1 MNKQKIYNDY
11 IDSEKE
17 RLDKYISTS
26 EKDLQDLTNFFSEFY
41 TSGVSFYKSINKK
54 LSTIFDITKV
64 SEVTTKIDQNI
75 KFFYQTSQLFI
86 NSIQVFLDKLSL
98 NLITPLKEFKL
109 NYEKENA
116 SIKNNLD
123 KISNYFKTIK
133 QKVIFSQK
141 NFYAQEQNFLKIKQ
155 ENNLKKNLNNFK
167 DRDQDALFSA
177 KSKAM
182 NEKEIY
188 KYQINSAN
196 IFYQNLDL
204 MYQKNYKNFEISEE
218 NKFVFLNDLFGM
230 YCNNFKD
237 LSLYINDYIEQINS
251 KLAGWK
257 LDDDKKIIKD
267 EFNCMGRYI
276 TNQDKNKDKEK
287 EKNNDDNN
295 DIQNNQRFN
304 KESFKLYHNIN
315 IKYVND
321 FFEILENKK
330 KGFFSIS
337 KNKIYSY
344 IKESK
349 ETDTE
354 ITNYKIYDI
363 SSAEYQKIITK
374 LFIDSIKGKN
384 EISSEIISAIE
395 ELIINVKSF
404 PNYFFKEFYSVHNN
418 INYIRLLNEKNLEH
432 LGNIFMTIILF
443 KELEKNDYLNI
454 IVNIIY
460 YGERIYF
467 SIPNAENKK
476 LFLCSYMNKF
486 PIFKCIYF
494 WEIIIRFKLISRLE
508 KLAFEIDENFEK
520 FYKVNKKGNSHIQN
534 ISSNNNYNSDNN
546 YFDNDINIYEDLN
559 TTDDSIDSM
568 KNFKRNNIHLKNKFN
583 PNKHNDINGLI
594 SIINYESTFEEL
606 TKDLKNEYLKKAN
619 QIFHSIIIEYIS
631 AFVNYN
637 FGQNNSLELIVKIC
651 NDFSMSNDLINYY
664 AVYLN
669 NCAYSVKQYSKNSFY
684 DLKNKIEDIRV
695 ELKFNSIRKQ
705 NKSSYQIEPEKRV
718 LNDTEKMII
727 IKKVSRF
734 LPDKDKINI
743 LKLNKKFSSKLNK
756 KIYKEILNRKDVE
769 KGIIENKQ
777 MHINVWKI
785 LLKYNLI
792 KKTYPYYP
800 NLEKALKIKYDMNG
814 KNDFCIID
822 LDSQRTLFDKNCN
835 IEEKRKS
842 LNNILKTCIMLNEEG
857 SYCQGM
863 NFVGGFILKIS
874 ENEEE
879 SFYLLMGLFKYTDY
893 RSIFKKDLS
902 KLRLFFSIFENIL
915 KLYIPTLDSYFIENK
930 VTANY
935 YLSAW
940 FIAIFTSL
948 VKEGNKLDA
957 FLKIFDLFIID
968 GWKAIFNISMDILR
982 KNEEILLTYKNEVL
996 LHYLT
1001 NSLGYDF
1008 VFKKENYEYL
1018 LDNNINKRLVLRIS
1032 GKLIHNVENE
1042 VNQTE
1047 KLKEILK

>member
-1 MNKQKIYNDY
+1 MNKQKSYNDY
-11 IDSEKE
+11 IDTEKE

-26 EKDLQDLTNFFSEFY
+26 EKDLQDLTNFLSEFY
-41 TSGVSFYKSINKK
+41 ISGVSFYKSLNKK
-54 LSTIFDITKV
+54 LSTFFDITKV

-98 NLITPLKEFKL
+98 ILITPLKEFKL
-109 NYEKENA
+109 NYEKENNQ
-116 SIKNNLD
+116 IKNNFD
-123 KISNYFKTIK
+123 KISNYFKTVK
-133 QKVIFSQK
+133 QKVIFSQHK
-141 NFYAQEQNFLKIKQ
+141 FYALEQNFLKIKSD
-155 ENNLKKNLNNFK
+155 NNIKKNKNNFT
-167 DRDQDALFSA
+167 DRDQDALYTA

-182 NEKEIY
+182 NAKEIY
-188 KYQINSAN
+188 KYQLLSAN
-196 IFYQNLDL
+196 IFYNNLDK

-218 NKFVFLNDLFGM
+218 NKFVFLNNLLGM
-230 YCNNFKD
+230 YCNNMKD
-237 LSLYINDYIEQINS
+237 LSIYINDYCEQINS
-251 KLAGWK
+251 KISGWK

-267 EFNCMGRYI
+267 EFNCLGRYI
-276 TNQDKNKDKEK
+276 IDQDKDKEK
-287 EKNNDDNN
+287 NINTINNE
-295 DIQNNQRFN
+295 RFN
-304 KESFKLYHNIN
+304 KESYKIYNNIN

-321 FFEILENKK
+321 FFEMIDSKR
-330 KGFFSIS
+330 KGFFSIIN
-337 KNKIYSY
+337 NKIQGY
-344 IKESK
+344 IKEPQ
-349 ETDTE
+349 EENTE
-354 ITNYKIYDI
+354 LIIYKTYNI
-363 SSAEYQKIITK
+363 SSAEYQKKIIK
-374 LFIDSIKGKN
+374 LFIDSIESQN
-384 EISSEIISAIE
+384 ELSLDTISAIE

-404 PNYFFKEFYSVHNN
+404 PNYFFKEFYNLHNN
-418 INYIRLLNEKNLEH
+418 SSYIQLLNEKNLEH
-432 LGNIFMTIILF
+432 FGNILMTIILL
-443 KELEKNDYLNI
+443 KDLEKNDLLNI

-460 YGERIYF
+460 YGEKIYY
-467 SIPNAENKK
+467 SIPNAKNKK
-476 LFLCSYMNKF
+476 LFLCSYLNKF

-494 WEIIIRFKLISRLE
+494 WEIIIRYKLISRLE
-508 KLAFEIDENFEK
+508 KLTLEIEENFEK
-520 FYKVNKKGNSHIQN
+520 INRTNKKPGFL
-534 ISSNNNYNSDNN
+534 NNFLDNN
-546 YFDNDINIYEDLN
+546 ININDELN
-559 TTDDSIDSM
+559 TTDDSADSSKGFK
-568 KNFKRNNIHLKNKFN
+568 KNTMNLKNIFN
-583 PNKHNDINGLI
+583 NNKHNEVNGLI
-594 SIINYESTFEEL
+594 SIINYEANFEEL
-606 TKDLKNEYLKKAN
+606 TPELKNEYIKKAN
-619 QIFHSIIIEYIS
+619 QIFHSIVIEYIS

-651 NDFSMSNDLINYY
+651 NDFSMSNNLINYY

-669 NCAYSVKQYSKNSFY
+669 NCSYSVKQYSKNSFY

-695 ELKFNSIRKQ
+695 ELKYNSMKKP
-705 NKSSYQIEPEKRV
+705 NKLSSINYTKIEPEKKI
-718 LNDTEKMII
+718 LNDTEKMLI

-734 LPDKDKINI
+734 LPDSDKINI
-743 LKLNKKFSSKLNK
+743 LTLNKKFSSKLNK
-756 KIYKEILNRKDVE
+756 KIYKEILNRKDLE

-777 MHINVWKI
+777 MHINIWKI

-792 KKTYPYYP
+792 KKEYPYHP
-800 NLEKALKIKYDMNG
+800 NLEKALQIKYSMNG

-822 LDSQRTLFDKNCN
+822 LDSQRTLFDKNTN
-835 IEEKRKS
+835 VEEKRKS

-893 RSIFKKDLS
+893 RSIFKKDLT
-902 KLRLFFSIFENIL
+902 KLRLFFSIFEKIL
-915 KLYIPTLDSYFIENK
+915 KLYIPTLESYFTENK

-940 FIAIFTSL
+940 FIALFTSL
-948 VKEGNKLDA
+948 VKQGQKLDA

-982 KNEEILLTYKNEVL
+982 KNEETLLTYKNEVL

-1001 NSLGYDF
+1001 NTLGYDY
-1008 VFKKENYEYL
+1008 VLNRQNYEYL

-1032 GKLIHNVENE
+1032 GKLMHNIENE

>member
-1 MNKQKIYNDY
+1 MNKQKLYNDY
-11 IDSEKE
+11 IDAEKE

-26 EKDLQDLTNFFSEFY
+26 EKDLQDLTNFLSEFY
-41 TSGVSFYKSINKK
+41 ISGVSFYKSLNKK
-54 LSTIFDITKV
+54 LSTFFDITKV

-98 NLITPLKEFKL
+98 ILITPLKEFKL
-109 NYEKENA
+109 NYEKENNQ
-116 SIKNNLD
+116 IKNNFN
-123 KISNYFKTIK
+123 KISNYSKTIK
-133 QKVIFSQK
+133 QKVIFSQHK
-141 NFYAQEQNFLKIKQ
+141 FYALEQNFLKIKSD
-155 ENNLKKNLNNFK
+155 NNIKKNKNNFT
-167 DRDQDALFSA
+167 DRDQDALYTA

-182 NEKEIY
+182 NAKEIY
-188 KYQINSAN
+188 KYQLMSAN
-196 IFYQNLDL
+196 IFYNNLDK

-218 NKFVFLNDLFGM
+218 NKFVFLNNLLGM
-230 YCNNFKD
+230 YCNNMKD
-237 LSLYINDYIEQINS
+237 LSIYINDYCEQINS
-251 KLAGWK
+251 KISGWK

-267 EFNCMGRYI
+267 EFNCLGRYI
-276 TNQDKNKDKEK
+276 IDQDKDKEK
-287 EKNNDDNN
+287 NINTINNE
-295 DIQNNQRFN
+295 RFN
-304 KESFKLYHNIN
+304 KESYKIYNNIN

-321 FFEILENKK
+321 FFEMIDSRR
-330 KGFFSIS
+330 KGFFSIIN
-337 KNKIYSY
+337 NKIQGY
-344 IKESK
+344 IKEPQ
-349 ETDTE
+349 EENTE
-354 ITNYKIYDI
+354 LIIYKTYNI
-363 SSAEYQKIITK
+363 SSAEYQKKIIK
-374 LFIDSIKGKN
+374 LFIDSIESQN
-384 EISSEIISAIE
+384 ELSLDTISAIE

-404 PNYFFKEFYSVHNN
+404 PNYFFKEFYNLHNN
-418 INYIRLLNEKNLEH
+418 SSYIQLLNEKNLEH
-432 LGNIFMTIILF
+432 FGNILMTIILL
-443 KELEKNDYLNI
+443 KDLEKNDLLNI

-460 YGERIYF
+460 YGEKIYY
-467 SIPNAENKK
+467 SIPNAKNKK
-476 LFLCSYMNKF
+476 LFLCSYLNKF

-494 WEIIIRFKLISRLE
+494 WEIIIRYKLISRLE
-508 KLAFEIDENFEK
+508 KLTLEIEENFEK
-520 FYKVNKKGNSHIQN
+520 INRTNKKPGFL
-534 ISSNNNYNSDNN
+534 NNFLDNN
-546 YFDNDINIYEDLN
+546 ININDELN
-559 TTDDSIDSM
+559 TTDDSVDSSKGFK
-568 KNFKRNNIHLKNKFN
+568 KNTMNLKNIFN
-583 PNKHNDINGLI
+583 NNKHNEVNGLI
-594 SIINYESTFEEL
+594 SIINYEANFEEL
-606 TKDLKNEYLKKAN
+606 TPELKNEYIKKAN
-619 QIFHSIIIEYIS
+619 QIFHSIVIEYIS

-651 NDFSMSNDLINYY
+651 NDFSMSNNLINYY

-669 NCAYSVKQYSKNSFY
+669 NCSYSVKQYSKNSFY

-695 ELKFNSIRKQ
+695 ELKYNSMKKP
-705 NKSSYQIEPEKRV
+705 NKLSSINYTKIEPEKKI
-718 LNDTEKMII
+718 LNDTEKMLI

-734 LPDKDKINI
+734 LPDSDKINI
-743 LKLNKKFSSKLNK
+743 LTLNKKFSSKLNK
-756 KIYKEILNRKDVE
+756 KIYKEILNRKDLE

-777 MHINVWKI
+777 MHINIWKI

-792 KKTYPYYP
+792 KKEYPYHP
-800 NLEKALKIKYDMNG
+800 NLEKALQIKYSMNG

-822 LDSQRTLFDKNCN
+822 LDSQRTLFDKNTN
-835 IEEKRKS
+835 VEEKRKS

-893 RSIFKKDLS
+893 RSIFKKDLT
-902 KLRLFFSIFENIL
+902 KLRLFFSIFEKIL
-915 KLYIPTLDSYFIENK
+915 KLYIPTLESYFTENK

-940 FIAIFTSL
+940 FITLFTSL
-948 VKEGNKLDA
+948 VKQGQKLDA

-982 KNEEILLTYKNEVL
+982 KNEETLLTYKNEVL

-1001 NSLGYDF
+1001 NTLGYDY
-1008 VFKKENYEYL
+1008 VLNRQNYEYL

-1032 GKLIHNVENE
+1032 GKLMHNIENE

>member
-1 MNKQKIYNDY
+1 MNKQKLYNDY
-11 IDSEKE
+11 IDAEKE

-26 EKDLQDLTNFFSEFY
+26 EKDLQDLTNFLSEFY
-41 TSGVSFYKSINKK
+41 ISGVSFYKSLNKK
-54 LSTIFDITKV
+54 LSTFFDITKV

-98 NLITPLKEFKL
+98 ILITPLKEFKL
-109 NYEKENA
+109 NYEKENNQ
-116 SIKNNLD
+116 IKNNVN
-123 KISNYFKTIK
+123 KISNYFKTVK
-133 QKVIFSQK
+133 QKVIFSQHK
-141 NFYAQEQNFLKIKQ
+141 FYALEQNFLKIKSD
-155 ENNLKKNLNNFK
+155 NNIKKNKNNFT
-167 DRDQDALFSA
+167 DRDQDALYTA

-182 NEKEIY
+182 NAKEIY
-188 KYQINSAN
+188 KYQLLSAN
-196 IFYQNLDL
+196 IFYNNLDK

-218 NKFVFLNDLFGM
+218 NKFVFLNNLLGM
-230 YCNNFKD
+230 YCNNMKD
-237 LSLYINDYIEQINS
+237 LSVYINDYCEQINS
-251 KLAGWK
+251 KLSGWK

-267 EFNCMGRYI
+267 EFNCLGRYI
-276 TNQDKNKDKEK
+276 IDQDKDKEK
-287 EKNNDDNN
+287 NINTINNE
-295 DIQNNQRFN
+295 RFN
-304 KESFKLYHNIN
+304 KESYKIYNNIN

-321 FFEILENKK
+321 FFEMIDSKR
-330 KGFFSIS
+330 KGFFSIIN
-337 KNKIYSY
+337 NKIQGY
-344 IKESK
+344 IKEPQ
-349 ETDTE
+349 EENTE
-354 ITNYKIYDI
+354 LIIYKTYNI
-363 SSAEYQKIITK
+363 SSAEYQKKIIK
-374 LFIDSIKGKN
+374 LFIDSIESQN
-384 EISSEIISAIE
+384 ELSLDTISAIE

-404 PNYFFKEFYSVHNN
+404 PNYFFKEFYNLHNN
-418 INYIRLLNEKNLEH
+418 SSYIQLLNEKNLEH
-432 LGNIFMTIILF
+432 FGNILMTIILL
-443 KELEKNDYLNI
+443 KDLEKNDLLNI

-460 YGERIYF
+460 YGEKIYY
-467 SIPNAENKK
+467 SIPNAKNKK
-476 LFLCSYMNKF
+476 LFLCSYLNKF

-494 WEIIIRFKLISRLE
+494 WEIIIRYKLISRLE
-508 KLAFEIDENFEK
+508 KLTLEIEENFEK
-520 FYKVNKKGNSHIQN
+520 INRTNKKPGFL
-534 ISSNNNYNSDNN
+534 NNFLDNN
-546 YFDNDINIYEDLN
+546 ININDELN
-559 TTDDSIDSM
+559 TTDDSVDSSKGFK
-568 KNFKRNNIHLKNKFN
+568 KNTMNLKNIFN
-583 PNKHNDINGLI
+583 NNKHNEVNGLI
-594 SIINYESTFEEL
+594 SIINYEANFEEL
-606 TKDLKNEYLKKAN
+606 TPELKNEYIKKAN
-619 QIFHSIIIEYIS
+619 QIFHSIVIEYIS

-651 NDFSMSNDLINYY
+651 NDFSMSNNLINYY

-669 NCAYSVKQYSKNSFY
+669 NCSYSVKQYSKNSFY

-695 ELKFNSIRKQ
+695 ELKYNSMKKP
-705 NKSSYQIEPEKRV
+705 NKLSSINYTKIEPEKKI
-718 LNDTEKMII
+718 LNDTEKMLI

-734 LPDKDKINI
+734 LPDSAKINI
-743 LKLNKKFSSKLNK
+743 LTLNKKFSSKLNK
-756 KIYKEILNRKDVE
+756 KIYKEILNRKDLE

-777 MHINVWKI
+777 MHINIWKI

-792 KKTYPYYP
+792 KKEYPYHP
-800 NLEKALKIKYDMNG
+800 NLEKALQIKYSMNG

-822 LDSQRTLFDKNCN
+822 LDSQRTLFDKNTN
-835 IEEKRKS
+835 VEEKRKS

-893 RSIFKKDLS
+893 RSIFKKDLT
-902 KLRLFFSIFENIL
+902 KLRLFFSIFEKIL
-915 KLYIPTLDSYFIENK
+915 KLYIPTLESYFTENK

-940 FIAIFTSL
+940 FITLFTSL
-948 VKEGNKLDA
+948 VKQGQKLDA

-982 KNEEILLTYKNEVL
+982 KNEETLLTYKNEVL

-1001 NSLGYDF
+1001 NTLGYDY
-1008 VFKKENYEYL
+1008 VLNRQNYEYL

-1032 GKLIHNVENE
+1032 GKLMHNIENE

>member
-1 MNKQKIYNDY
+1 MNKQKLYNDY
-11 IDSEKE
+11 IDAEKE

-26 EKDLQDLTNFFSEFY
+26 EKDLQDLTNFLSEFY
-41 TSGVSFYKSINKK
+41 ISGVSFYKSLNKK
-54 LSTIFDITKV
+54 LSTFFDITKV

-98 NLITPLKEFKL
+98 ILITPLKEFKL
-109 NYEKENA
+109 NYEKENNQ
-116 SIKNNLD
+116 IKNNFN

-133 QKVIFSQK
+133 QKVIFSQHK
-141 NFYAQEQNFLKIKQ
+141 FYALEQNFLKIKSD
-155 ENNLKKNLNNFK
+155 NNIKKNKNNFT
-167 DRDQDALFSA
+167 DRDQDALYTA

-182 NEKEIY
+182 NAKEIY
-188 KYQINSAN
+188 KYQLLSAN
-196 IFYQNLDL
+196 IFYNNLDK

-218 NKFVFLNDLFGM
+218 NKFVFLNNLLGM
-230 YCNNFKD
+230 YCNNMKD
-237 LSLYINDYIEQINS
+237 LSIYINDYCEQINS
-251 KLAGWK
+251 KLSGWK

-267 EFNCMGRYI
+267 EFNCLGRYI
-276 TNQDKNKDKEK
+276 IDQDKDKEK
-287 EKNNDDNN
+287 NINTINNE
-295 DIQNNQRFN
+295 RFN
-304 KESFKLYHNIN
+304 KESYKIYNNIN

-321 FFEILENKK
+321 FFEMIDSKR
-330 KGFFSIS
+330 KGFFSIIN
-337 KNKIYSY
+337 NKIQGY
-344 IKESK
+344 IKEPQ
-349 ETDTE
+349 EVDTE
-354 ITNYKIYDI
+354 LIIYKTYNI
-363 SSAEYQKIITK
+363 SSAEYQKKLIK
-374 LFIDSIKGKN
+374 LFIDSIESQN
-384 EISSEIISAIE
+384 ELSLDTISAIE
-395 ELIINVKSF
+395 ELIINIKSF
-404 PNYFFKEFYSVHNN
+404 PNYFFKEFYNLHNN
-418 INYIRLLNEKNLEH
+418 SSYIQLLNEKNLEH
-432 LGNIFMTIILF
+432 FGNILMTIILL
-443 KELEKNDYLNI
+443 KDLEKNDLLNI

-460 YGERIYF
+460 YGEKIYY
-467 SIPNAENKK
+467 SIPNAKNKK
-476 LFLCSYMNKF
+476 LFLCSYLNKF

-494 WEIIIRFKLISRLE
+494 WEIIIRYKLISRLE
-508 KLAFEIDENFEK
+508 KLTLEIEENFEK
-520 FYKVNKKGNSHIQN
+520 INRTNKKPGFL
-534 ISSNNNYNSDNN
+534 NNFLDNN
-546 YFDNDINIYEDLN
+546 ININDELN
-559 TTDDSIDSM
+559 TTDDSADSSKGFK
-568 KNFKRNNIHLKNKFN
+568 KNTMNLKNIFN
-583 PNKHNDINGLI
+583 NNKHNEVNGLI
-594 SIINYESTFEEL
+594 SIINYEENFEEL
-606 TKDLKNEYLKKAN
+606 TPELKNEYIKKAN
-619 QIFHSIIIEYIS
+619 QIFHSIVIEYIS

-651 NDFSMSNDLINYY
+651 NDFSMSNNLINYY

-669 NCAYSVKQYSKNSFY
+669 NCSYSVKQYSKNSFY

-695 ELKFNSIRKQ
+695 ELKYNSMKKP
-705 NKSSYQIEPEKRV
+705 NKLSSINYTKIEPEKKI
-718 LNDTEKMII
+718 LNDTEKMLI

-734 LPDKDKINI
+734 LPDSAKINI
-743 LKLNKKFSSKLNK
+743 LTLNKKFSSKLNK
-756 KIYKEILNRKDVE
+756 KIYKEILNRKDLE

-777 MHINVWKI
+777 MHINIWKI

-792 KKTYPYYP
+792 KKEYPYHP
-800 NLEKALKIKYDMNG
+800 NLEKALQIKYSMNG

-822 LDSQRTLFDKNCN
+822 LDSQRTLFDKNTN
-835 IEEKRKS
+835 VEEKRKS

-893 RSIFKKDLS
+893 RSIFKKDLT
-902 KLRLFFSIFENIL
+902 KLRLFFSIFEKIL
-915 KLYIPTLDSYFIENK
+915 KLYIPTLESYFTENK

-940 FIAIFTSL
+940 FIALFTSL
-948 VKEGNKLDA
+948 VKQGQKLDA

-982 KNEEILLTYKNEVL
+982 KNEETLLTYKNEVL

-1001 NSLGYDF
+1001 NTLGYDY
-1008 VFKKENYEYL
+1008 VLNRQNYEYL

-1032 GKLIHNVENE
+1032 GKLMHNIENE

>member
-1 MNKQKIYNDY
+1 MNKQKLYNDY
-11 IDSEKE
+11 IDAEKE

-26 EKDLQDLTNFFSEFY
+26 EKDLQDLTNFLSEFY
-41 TSGVSFYKSINKK
+41 ISGVSFYKSLNKK
-54 LSTIFDITKV
+54 LSTFFDITKV

-98 NLITPLKEFKL
+98 ILITPLKEFKL
-109 NYEKENA
+109 NYEKENNQ
-116 SIKNNLD
+116 IKNNFN
-123 KISNYFKTIK
+123 KISNYFKTVK
-133 QKVIFSQK
+133 QKVIFSQHK
-141 NFYAQEQNFLKIKQ
+141 FYALEQNFLKIKSD
-155 ENNLKKNLNNFK
+155 NNIKKNKNNFT
-167 DRDQDALFSA
+167 DRDQDALYTA

-182 NEKEIY
+182 NAKEIY
-188 KYQINSAN
+188 KYQLMSAN
-196 IFYQNLDL
+196 IFYNNLDK

-218 NKFVFLNDLFGM
+218 NKFVFLNNLLGM
-230 YCNNFKD
+230 YCNNMKD
-237 LSLYINDYIEQINS
+237 LSIYINDYCEQINS
-251 KLAGWK
+251 KISGWK

-267 EFNCMGRYI
+267 EFNCLGRYI
-276 TNQDKNKDKEK
+276 IDQDKDKEK
-287 EKNNDDNN
+287 NINTINNE
-295 DIQNNQRFN
+295 RFN
-304 KESFKLYHNIN
+304 KESYKIYNNIN

-321 FFEILENKK
+321 FFEMIDSKR
-330 KGFFSIS
+330 KGFFSIIN
-337 KNKIYSY
+337 NKIQGY
-344 IKESK
+344 IKEPQ
-349 ETDTE
+349 EENTE
-354 ITNYKIYDI
+354 LIIYKTYNI
-363 SSAEYQKIITK
+363 SSAEYQKKIIK
-374 LFIDSIKGKN
+374 LFIDSIESQN
-384 EISSEIISAIE
+384 ELSLDTISAIE

-404 PNYFFKEFYSVHNN
+404 PNYFFKEFYNLHNN
-418 INYIRLLNEKNLEH
+418 SSYIQLLNEKNLEH
-432 LGNIFMTIILF
+432 FGNILMTIILL
-443 KELEKNDYLNI
+443 KDLEKNDLLNI

-460 YGERIYF
+460 YGEKIYY
-467 SIPNAENKK
+467 SIPNAKNKK
-476 LFLCSYMNKF
+476 LFLCSYLNKF

-494 WEIIIRFKLISRLE
+494 WEIIIRYKLISRLE
-508 KLAFEIDENFEK
+508 KLTLEIEENFEK
-520 FYKVNKKGNSHIQN
+520 INRTNKKPGFL
-534 ISSNNNYNSDNN
+534 NNFLDNN
-546 YFDNDINIYEDLN
+546 ININDELN
-559 TTDDSIDSM
+559 TTDDSVDSSKGFK
-568 KNFKRNNIHLKNKFN
+568 KNTMNLKNIFN
-583 PNKHNDINGLI
+583 NNKHNEVNGLI
-594 SIINYESTFEEL
+594 SIINYEANFEEL
-606 TKDLKNEYLKKAN
+606 TPELKNEYIKKAN
-619 QIFHSIIIEYIS
+619 QIFHSIVIEYIS

-651 NDFSMSNDLINYY
+651 NDFSMSNNLINYY

-669 NCAYSVKQYSKNSFY
+669 NCSYSVKQYSKNSFY

-695 ELKFNSIRKQ
+695 ELKYNSMKKP
-705 NKSSYQIEPEKRV
+705 NKLSSINYTKIEPEKKI
-718 LNDTEKMII
+718 LNDTEKMLI

-734 LPDKDKINI
+734 LPDSAKINI
-743 LKLNKKFSSKLNK
+743 LTLNKKFSSKLNK
-756 KIYKEILNRKDVE
+756 KIYKEILNRKDLE

-777 MHINVWKI
+777 MHINIWKI

-792 KKTYPYYP
+792 KKEYPYHP
-800 NLEKALKIKYDMNG
+800 NLEKALQIKYSMNG

-822 LDSQRTLFDKNCN
+822 LDSQRTLFDKNTN
-835 IEEKRKS
+835 VEEKRKS

-893 RSIFKKDLS
+893 RSIFKKDLT
-902 KLRLFFSIFENIL
+902 KLRLFFSIFEKIL
-915 KLYIPTLDSYFIENK
+915 KLYIPTLESYFTENK

-940 FIAIFTSL
+940 FITLFTSL
-948 VKEGNKLDA
+948 VKQGQKLDA

-982 KNEEILLTYKNEVL
+982 KNEETLLTYKNEVL

-1001 NSLGYDF
+1001 NTLGYDY
-1008 VFKKENYEYL
+1008 VLNRQNYEYL

-1032 GKLIHNVENE
+1032 GKLMHNIENE

>member
-1 MNKQKIYNDY
+1 MNKQKLYNDY
-11 IDSEKE
+11 IDAEKE

-26 EKDLQDLTNFFSEFY
+26 EKDLQDLTNFLSEFY
-41 TSGVSFYKSINKK
+41 ISGVSFYKSLNKK
-54 LSTIFDITKV
+54 LSTFFDITKV

-98 NLITPLKEFKL
+98 ILITPLKEFKL
-109 NYEKENA
+109 NYEKENNQ
-116 SIKNNLD
+116 IKNNFN

-133 QKVIFSQK
+133 QKVIFSQHK
-141 NFYAQEQNFLKIKQ
+141 FYALEQNFLKIKSD
-155 ENNLKKNLNNFK
+155 NNIKKNKNNFT
-167 DRDQDALFSA
+167 DRDQDALYTA

-182 NEKEIY
+182 NAKEIY
-188 KYQINSAN
+188 KYQLLSAN
-196 IFYQNLDL
+196 IFYNNLDK

-218 NKFVFLNDLFGM
+218 NKFVFLNNLLGM
-230 YCNNFKD
+230 YCNNMKD
-237 LSLYINDYIEQINS
+237 LSIYINDYCEQINS
-251 KLAGWK
+251 KISGWK

-267 EFNCMGRYI
+267 EFNCLGRYI
-276 TNQDKNKDKEK
+276 IDQDKDKEK
-287 EKNNDDNN
+287 NINTINNE
-295 DIQNNQRFN
+295 RFN
-304 KESFKLYHNIN
+304 KESYKIYNNIN

-321 FFEILENKK
+321 FFEMIDSRR
-330 KGFFSIS
+330 KGFFSIIN
-337 KNKIYSY
+337 NKIQGY
-344 IKESK
+344 IKEPQ
-349 ETDTE
+349 EENTE
-354 ITNYKIYDI
+354 LIIYKTYNI
-363 SSAEYQKIITK
+363 SSAEYQKKIIK
-374 LFIDSIKGKN
+374 LFIGSIESQN
-384 EISSEIISAIE
+384 ELSLDTISAIE
-395 ELIINVKSF
+395 ELIINIKSF
-404 PNYFFKEFYSVHNN
+404 PNYFFKEFYNLHNN
-418 INYIRLLNEKNLEH
+418 SSYIQLLNEKNLEH
-432 LGNIFMTIILF
+432 FGNILMTIILL
-443 KELEKNDYLNI
+443 KDLEKNDLLNI

-460 YGERIYF
+460 YGEKIYY
-467 SIPNAENKK
+467 SIPNAKNKK
-476 LFLCSYMNKF
+476 LFLCSYLNKF

-494 WEIIIRFKLISRLE
+494 WEIIIRYKLISRLE
-508 KLAFEIDENFEK
+508 KLTLEIEENFEK
-520 FYKVNKKGNSHIQN
+520 INRTNKKPGFL
-534 ISSNNNYNSDNN
+534 NNFLDNN
-546 YFDNDINIYEDLN
+546 ININDELN
-559 TTDDSIDSM
+559 TTDDSVDSSKGFK
-568 KNFKRNNIHLKNKFN
+568 KNTMNLKNIFN
-583 PNKHNDINGLI
+583 NNKHNEVNGLI
-594 SIINYESTFEEL
+594 SIINYEANFEEL
-606 TKDLKNEYLKKAN
+606 TPELKNEYIKKAN
-619 QIFHSIIIEYIS
+619 QIFHSIVIEYIS

-651 NDFSMSNDLINYY
+651 NDFSMSNNLINYY

-669 NCAYSVKQYSKNSFY
+669 NCSYSVKQYSKNSFY

-695 ELKFNSIRKQ
+695 ELKYNSMKKP
-705 NKSSYQIEPEKRV
+705 NKLSSINYTKIEPEKKI
-718 LNDTEKMII
+718 LNDTEKMLI

-734 LPDKDKINI
+734 LPDSAKINI
-743 LKLNKKFSSKLNK
+743 LTLNKKFSSKLNK
-756 KIYKEILNRKDVE
+756 KIYKEILNRKDLE

-777 MHINVWKI
+777 MHINIWKI

-792 KKTYPYYP
+792 KKEYPYHP
-800 NLEKALKIKYDMNG
+800 NLEKALQIKYSMNG

-822 LDSQRTLFDKNCN
+822 LDSQRTLFDKNTN
-835 IEEKRKS
+835 VEEKRKS

-893 RSIFKKDLS
+893 RSIFKKDLT
-902 KLRLFFSIFENIL
+902 KLRLFFSIFEKIL
-915 KLYIPTLDSYFIENK
+915 KLYIPTLESYFTENK

-940 FIAIFTSL
+940 FIALFTSL
-948 VKEGNKLDA
+948 VKQGQKLDA

-982 KNEEILLTYKNEVL
+982 KNEETLLTYKNEVL

-1001 NSLGYDF
+1001 NTLGYDY
-1008 VFKKENYEYL
+1008 VLNRQNYEYL

-1032 GKLIHNVENE
+1032 GKLMHNIENE

>member
-1 MNKQKIYNDY
+1 MNKQKSYNDY
-11 IDSEKE
+11 IDAEKE

-26 EKDLQDLTNFFSEFY
+26 EKDLQDLTNFLSEFY
-41 TSGVSFYKSINKK
+41 ISGVSFYKSLNKK
-54 LSTIFDITKV
+54 LSTFFDITKV

-98 NLITPLKEFKL
+98 ILITPLKEFKL
-109 NYEKENA
+109 NYEKENNQ
-116 SIKNNLD
+116 IKNNFN
-123 KISNYFKTIK
+123 KISNYFKTVK
-133 QKVIFSQK
+133 QKVIFSQHK
-141 NFYAQEQNFLKIKQ
+141 FYALEQNFLKIKSD
-155 ENNLKKNLNNFK
+155 NNIKKNKNNFT
-167 DRDQDALFSA
+167 DRDQDALYTA

-182 NEKEIY
+182 NAKEIY
-188 KYQINSAN
+188 KYQLLSAN
-196 IFYQNLDL
+196 NFYNNLDK

-218 NKFVFLNDLFGM
+218 NKFVFLNNLLGM
-230 YCNNFKD
+230 YCNNMKD
-237 LSLYINDYIEQINS
+237 LSIYINDYCEQINS
-251 KLAGWK
+251 KISGWK

-267 EFNCMGRYI
+267 EFNCLGRYI
-276 TNQDKNKDKEK
+276 IDQDKDKEK
-287 EKNNDDNN
+287 NINTINNE
-295 DIQNNQRFN
+295 RFN
-304 KESFKLYHNIN
+304 KESYKIYNNIN

-321 FFEILENKK
+321 FFEMIDSRR
-330 KGFFSIS
+330 KGFFSIIN
-337 KNKIYSY
+337 NKIQGY
-344 IKESK
+344 IKEPQ
-349 ETDTE
+349 EENTE
-354 ITNYKIYDI
+354 LIIYKTYNI
-363 SSAEYQKIITK
+363 SSAEYQKKIIK
-374 LFIDSIKGKN
+374 LFIDSIESQN
-384 EISSEIISAIE
+384 ELSLDTISAIE

-404 PNYFFKEFYSVHNN
+404 PNYFFKEFYNLHNN
-418 INYIRLLNEKNLEH
+418 SSYIQLLNEKNLEH
-432 LGNIFMTIILF
+432 FGNILMTIILL
-443 KELEKNDYLNI
+443 KDLEKNDLLNI

-460 YGERIYF
+460 YGEKIYY
-467 SIPNAENKK
+467 SIPNAKNKK
-476 LFLCSYMNKF
+476 LFLCSYLNKF

-494 WEIIIRFKLISRLE
+494 WEIIIRYKLISRLE
-508 KLAFEIDENFEK
+508 KLTLEIEENFEK
-520 FYKVNKKGNSHIQN
+520 INRTNKKPGFL
-534 ISSNNNYNSDNN
+534 NNFLDNN
-546 YFDNDINIYEDLN
+546 ININDELN
-559 TTDDSIDSM
+559 TTDDSADSSKGFK
-568 KNFKRNNIHLKNKFN
+568 KNTMNLKNIFN
-583 PNKHNDINGLI
+583 NNKHNEVNGLI
-594 SIINYESTFEEL
+594 SIINYEANFEEL
-606 TKDLKNEYLKKAN
+606 TPELKNEYIKKAN
-619 QIFHSIIIEYIS
+619 QIFHSIVIEYIS

-651 NDFSMSNDLINYY
+651 NDFSMSNNLINYY

-669 NCAYSVKQYSKNSFY
+669 NCSYSVKQYSKNSFY

-695 ELKFNSIRKQ
+695 ELKYNSMKKP
-705 NKSSYQIEPEKRV
+705 NKLSSINYTKIEPEKKI
-718 LNDTEKMII
+718 LNDTEKMLI

-734 LPDKDKINI
+734 LPDSDKINI
-743 LKLNKKFSSKLNK
+743 LTLNKKFSSKLNK
-756 KIYKEILNRKDVE
+756 KIYKEILNRKDLE

-777 MHINVWKI
+777 MHINIWKI

-792 KKTYPYYP
+792 KKEYPYHP
-800 NLEKALKIKYDMNG
+800 NLEKALQIKYSMNG

-822 LDSQRTLFDKNCN
+822 LDSQRTLFDKNTN
-835 IEEKRKS
+835 VEEKRKS

-893 RSIFKKDLS
+893 RSIFKKDLT
-902 KLRLFFSIFENIL
+902 KLRLFFSIFEKIL
-915 KLYIPTLDSYFIENK
+915 KLYIPTLESYFTENK

-940 FIAIFTSL
+940 FITLFTSL
-948 VKEGNKLDA
+948 VKQGQKLDA

-982 KNEEILLTYKNEVL
+982 KNEETLLTYKNEVL

-1001 NSLGYDF
+1001 NTLGYDY
-1008 VFKKENYEYL
+1008 VLNRQNYEYL

-1032 GKLIHNVENE
+1032 GKLMHNIENE

>member
-1 MNKQKIYNDY
+1 MNKQKLYNDY
-11 IDSEKE
+11 IDAEKE

-26 EKDLQDLTNFFSEFY
+26 EKDLQDLTNFLSEFY
-41 TSGVSFYKSINKK
+41 ISGVSFYKSLNKK
-54 LSTIFDITKV
+54 LSTFFDITKV

-98 NLITPLKEFKL
+98 ILITPLKEFKL
-109 NYEKENA
+109 NYEKENNQ
-116 SIKNNLD
+116 IKNNFN
-123 KISNYFKTIK
+123 KISNYFKTVK
-133 QKVIFSQK
+133 QKVIFSQHK
-141 NFYAQEQNFLKIKQ
+141 FYALEQNFLKIKSD
-155 ENNLKKNLNNFK
+155 NNIKKNKNNFT
-167 DRDQDALFSA
+167 DRDQDALYTA

-182 NEKEIY
+182 NAKEIY
-188 KYQINSAN
+188 KYQLLSAN
-196 IFYQNLDL
+196 IFYNNLDK

-218 NKFVFLNDLFGM
+218 NKFVFLNNLLGM
-230 YCNNFKD
+230 YCNNMKD
-237 LSLYINDYIEQINS
+237 LSIYINDYCEQINS
-251 KLAGWK
+251 KLSGWK

-267 EFNCMGRYI
+267 EFNCLGRYI
-276 TNQDKNKDKEK
+276 IDQDKDKEK
-287 EKNNDDNN
+287 NINTINNE
-295 DIQNNQRFN
+295 RFN
-304 KESFKLYHNIN
+304 KESYKIYNNIN

-321 FFEILENKK
+321 FFEMIDSRR
-330 KGFFSIS
+330 KGFFSIIN
-337 KNKIYSY
+337 NKIQGY
-344 IKESK
+344 IKEPQ
-349 ETDTE
+349 EENTE
-354 ITNYKIYDI
+354 LIIYKTYNI
-363 SSAEYQKIITK
+363 SSAEYQKKIIK
-374 LFIDSIKGKN
+374 LFIDSIESQN
-384 EISSEIISAIE
+384 ELSLDTISAIE

-404 PNYFFKEFYSVHNN
+404 PNYFFKEFYNLHNN
-418 INYIRLLNEKNLEH
+418 SSYIQLLNEKNLEH
-432 LGNIFMTIILF
+432 FGNILMTIILL
-443 KELEKNDYLNI
+443 KDLEKNDLLNI

-460 YGERIYF
+460 YGEKIYY
-467 SIPNAENKK
+467 SIPNAKNKK
-476 LFLCSYMNKF
+476 LFLCSYLNKF

-494 WEIIIRFKLISRLE
+494 WEIIIRYKLISRLE
-508 KLAFEIDENFEK
+508 KLTLEIEENFEK
-520 FYKVNKKGNSHIQN
+520 INRTNKKPGFL
-534 ISSNNNYNSDNN
+534 NNFLDNN
-546 YFDNDINIYEDLN
+546 ININDELN
-559 TTDDSIDSM
+559 TTDDSADSTKGFK
-568 KNFKRNNIHLKNKFN
+568 KNTMNLKNIFN
-583 PNKHNDINGLI
+583 NNKHNEVNGLI
-594 SIINYESTFEEL
+594 SIINYEANFEEL
-606 TKDLKNEYLKKAN
+606 TPELKNEYIKKAN
-619 QIFHSIIIEYIS
+619 QIFHSIVIEYIS

-651 NDFSMSNDLINYY
+651 NDFSMSNNLINYY

-669 NCAYSVKQYSKNSFY
+669 NCSYSVKQYSKNSFY

-695 ELKFNSIRKQ
+695 ELKYNSMKKP
-705 NKSSYQIEPEKRV
+705 NKLSSINYTKIEPEKKI
-718 LNDTEKMII
+718 LNDTEKMLI

-734 LPDKDKINI
+734 LPDSDKINI
-743 LKLNKKFSSKLNK
+743 LTLNKKFSSKLNK
-756 KIYKEILNRKDVE
+756 KIYKEILNRKDLE

-777 MHINVWKI
+777 MHINIWKI

-792 KKTYPYYP
+792 KKEYPYHP
-800 NLEKALKIKYDMNG
+800 NLEKALQIKYSMNG

-822 LDSQRTLFDKNCN
+822 LDSQRTLFDKNTN
-835 IEEKRKS
+835 VEEKRKS

-893 RSIFKKDLS
+893 RSIFKKDLT
-902 KLRLFFSIFENIL
+902 KLRLFFSIFEKIL
-915 KLYIPTLDSYFIENK
+915 KLYIPTLESYFTENK

-940 FIAIFTSL
+940 FIALFTSL
-948 VKEGNKLDA
+948 VKQGQKLDA

-982 KNEEILLTYKNEVL
+982 KNEETLLTYKNEVL

-1001 NSLGYDF
+1001 NTLGYDY
-1008 VFKKENYEYL
+1008 VLNRQNYEYL

-1032 GKLIHNVENE
+1032 GKLMHNIENE

>member
-1 MNKQKIYNDY
+1 MNKQKLYNDY
-11 IDSEKE
+11 IDAEKE

-26 EKDLQDLTNFFSEFY
+26 EKDLQDLTNFLSEFY
-41 TSGVSFYKSINKK
+41 ISGVSFYKSLNKK
-54 LSTIFDITKV
+54 LSTFFDITKV

-98 NLITPLKEFKL
+98 ILITPLKEFKL
-109 NYEKENA
+109 NYEKENNQ
-116 SIKNNLD
+116 IKNNFD
-123 KISNYFKTIK
+123 KISNYFKTVK
-133 QKVIFSQK
+133 QKVIFSQHK
-141 NFYAQEQNFLKIKQ
+141 FYALEQNFLKIKSD
-155 ENNLKKNLNNFK
+155 NNIKKNKNNFT
-167 DRDQDALFSA
+167 DRDQDALYTA

-182 NEKEIY
+182 NAKEIY
-188 KYQINSAN
+188 KYQLLSAN
-196 IFYQNLDL
+196 IFYNNLDK

-218 NKFVFLNDLFGM
+218 NKFVFLNNLLGM
-230 YCNNFKD
+230 YCNNMKD
-237 LSLYINDYIEQINS
+237 LSIYINDYCEQINS
-251 KLAGWK
+251 KISGWK

-267 EFNCMGRYI
+267 EFNCLGRYI
-276 TNQDKNKDKEK
+276 IDQDKDKEK
-287 EKNNDDNN
+287 NINTINNE
-295 DIQNNQRFN
+295 RFN
-304 KESFKLYHNIN
+304 KESYKIYNNIN

-321 FFEILENKK
+321 FFEMIDSKR
-330 KGFFSIS
+330 KGFFSIIN
-337 KNKIYSY
+337 NKIQGY
-344 IKESK
+344 IKEPQ
-349 ETDTE
+349 EEDTE
-354 ITNYKIYDI
+354 LIIYKTYNI
-363 SSAEYQKIITK
+363 SSAEYQKKIIK
-374 LFIDSIKGKN
+374 LFIGSIESQN
-384 EISSEIISAIE
+384 ELSLDTISAIE

-404 PNYFFKEFYSVHNN
+404 PNYFFKEFYNLHNN
-418 INYIRLLNEKNLEH
+418 SSYIQLLNEKNLEH
-432 LGNIFMTIILF
+432 FGNILMTIILL
-443 KELEKNDYLNI
+443 KDLEKNDLLNI

-460 YGERIYF
+460 YGEKIYY
-467 SIPNAENKK
+467 SIPNAKNKK
-476 LFLCSYMNKF
+476 LFLCSYLNKF

-494 WEIIIRFKLISRLE
+494 WEIIIRYKLISRLE
-508 KLAFEIDENFEK
+508 KLTLEIEENFEK
-520 FYKVNKKGNSHIQN
+520 INRTNKKPGFL
-534 ISSNNNYNSDNN
+534 NNFLDNN
-546 YFDNDINIYEDLN
+546 ININDELN
-559 TTDDSIDSM
+559 TTDDSADSSKGFK
-568 KNFKRNNIHLKNKFN
+568 KNTMNLKNIFN
-583 PNKHNDINGLI
+583 NNKHNEVNGLI
-594 SIINYESTFEEL
+594 SIINYEANFEEL
-606 TKDLKNEYLKKAN
+606 TPELKNEYIKKAN
-619 QIFHSIIIEYIS
+619 QIFHSIVIEYIS

-651 NDFSMSNDLINYY
+651 NDFSMSNNLINYY

-669 NCAYSVKQYSKNSFY
+669 NCSYSVKQYSKNSFY

-695 ELKFNSIRKQ
+695 ELKYNSMKKP
-705 NKSSYQIEPEKRV
+705 NKLSSINYTKIEPEKKI
-718 LNDTEKMII
+718 LNDTEKMLI

-734 LPDKDKINI
+734 LPDSAKINI
-743 LKLNKKFSSKLNK
+743 LTLNKKFSSKLNK
-756 KIYKEILNRKDVE
+756 KIYKEILNRKDLE

-777 MHINVWKI
+777 MHINIWKI

-792 KKTYPYYP
+792 KKEYPYHP
-800 NLEKALKIKYDMNG
+800 NLEKALQIKYSMNG

-822 LDSQRTLFDKNCN
+822 LDSQRTLFDKNTN
-835 IEEKRKS
+835 VEEKRKS

-893 RSIFKKDLS
+893 RSIFKKDLT
-902 KLRLFFSIFENIL
+902 KLRLFFSIFEKIL
-915 KLYIPTLDSYFIENK
+915 KLYIPTLESYFTENK

-940 FIAIFTSL
+940 FIALFTSL
-948 VKEGNKLDA
+948 VKQGQKLDA

-982 KNEEILLTYKNEVL
+982 KNEETLLTYKNEVL

-1001 NSLGYDF
+1001 NTLGYDY
-1008 VFKKENYEYL
+1008 VLNRQNYEYL

-1032 GKLIHNVENE
+1032 GKLMHNIENE

>member
-1 MNKQKIYNDY
+1 MNKQKLYNDY
-11 IDSEKE
+11 IDAEKE

-26 EKDLQDLTNFFSEFY
+26 EKDLQDLTNFLSEFY
-41 TSGVSFYKSINKK
+41 ISGVSFYKSLNKK
-54 LSTIFDITKV
+54 LSTFFDITKV

-98 NLITPLKEFKL
+98 ILITPLKEFKL
-109 NYEKENA
+109 NYEKENNQ
-116 SIKNNLD
+116 IKNNFN

-133 QKVIFSQK
+133 QKVIFSQHK
-141 NFYAQEQNFLKIKQ
+141 FYALEQNFLKIKSD
-155 ENNLKKNLNNFK
+155 NNIKKNKNNFT
-167 DRDQDALFSA
+167 DRDQDALYTA

-182 NEKEIY
+182 NAKEIY
-188 KYQINSAN
+188 KYQLLSAN
-196 IFYQNLDL
+196 NFYNNLDK

-218 NKFVFLNDLFGM
+218 NKFVFLNNLLGM
-230 YCNNFKD
+230 YCNNMKD
-237 LSLYINDYIEQINS
+237 LSIYINDYCEQINS
-251 KLAGWK
+251 KLSGWK

-267 EFNCMGRYI
+267 EFNCLGRYI
-276 TNQDKNKDKEK
+276 IDQDKDKEK
-287 EKNNDDNN
+287 NINTINNE
-295 DIQNNQRFN
+295 RFN
-304 KESFKLYHNIN
+304 KESYKIYNNIN
-315 IKYVND
+315 IKYVNE
-321 FFEILENKK
+321 FFEMIDSRR
-330 KGFFSIS
+330 KGFFSIIN
-337 KNKIYSY
+337 NKIQGY
-344 IKESK
+344 IKEPQ
-349 ETDTE
+349 EEDTE
-354 ITNYKIYDI
+354 LIIYKTYNI
-363 SSAEYQKIITK
+363 SSAEYQKKIIK
-374 LFIDSIKGKN
+374 LFIGSIESQN
-384 EISSEIISAIE
+384 ELSLDTISAIE

-404 PNYFFKEFYSVHNN
+404 PNYFFKEFYNLHNN
-418 INYIRLLNEKNLEH
+418 SSYIQLLNEKNLEH
-432 LGNIFMTIILF
+432 FGNILMTIILL
-443 KELEKNDYLNI
+443 KDLEKNDLLNI

-460 YGERIYF
+460 YGEKIYY
-467 SIPNAENKK
+467 SIPNAKNKK
-476 LFLCSYMNKF
+476 LFLCSYLNKF

-494 WEIIIRFKLISRLE
+494 WEIIIRYKLISRLE
-508 KLAFEIDENFEK
+508 KLTLEIEENFEK
-520 FYKVNKKGNSHIQN
+520 INRTNKKPGFL
-534 ISSNNNYNSDNN
+534 NNFLDNN
-546 YFDNDINIYEDLN
+546 ININDELN
-559 TTDDSIDSM
+559 TTDDSADSSKGFK
-568 KNFKRNNIHLKNKFN
+568 KNTINLKNIFN
-583 PNKHNDINGLI
+583 NNKHNEVNGLI
-594 SIINYESTFEEL
+594 SIINYEANFEEL
-606 TKDLKNEYLKKAN
+606 TPELKNEYIKKAN
-619 QIFHSIIIEYIS
+619 QIFHSIVIEYIS

-651 NDFSMSNDLINYY
+651 NDFSMSNNLINYY

-669 NCAYSVKQYSKNSFY
+669 NCSYSVKQYSKNSFY

-695 ELKFNSIRKQ
+695 ELKYNSMKKP
-705 NKSSYQIEPEKRV
+705 NKLSSINYTKIEPEKKI
-718 LNDTEKMII
+718 LNDTEKMLI

-734 LPDKDKINI
+734 LPDSAKINI
-743 LKLNKKFSSKLNK
+743 LTLNKKFSSKLNK
-756 KIYKEILNRKDVE
+756 KIYKEILNRKDLE

-777 MHINVWKI
+777 MHINIWKI

-792 KKTYPYYP
+792 KKEYPYHP
-800 NLEKALKIKYDMNG
+800 NLEKALQIKYSMNG

-822 LDSQRTLFDKNCN
+822 LDSQRTLFDKNTN
-835 IEEKRKS
+835 VEEKRKS

-893 RSIFKKDLS
+893 RSIFKKDLT
-902 KLRLFFSIFENIL
+902 KLRLFFSIFEKIL
-915 KLYIPTLDSYFIENK
+915 KLYIPTLESYFTENK

-940 FIAIFTSL
+940 FITLFTSL
-948 VKEGNKLDA
+948 VKQGQKLDA

-982 KNEEILLTYKNEVL
+982 KNEETLLTYKNEVL

-1001 NSLGYDF
+1001 NTLGYDY
-1008 VFKKENYEYL
+1008 VLNRQNYEYL

-1032 GKLIHNVENE
+1032 GKLMHNIENE

>member
-1 MNKQKIYNDY
+1 MNKQKLYNDY
-11 IDSEKE
+11 IDAEKE

-26 EKDLQDLTNFFSEFY
+26 EKDLQDLTNFLSEFY
-41 TSGVSFYKSINKK
+41 ISGVSFYKSLNKK
-54 LSTIFDITKV
+54 LSTFFDITKV

-98 NLITPLKEFKL
+98 ILITPLKEFKL
-109 NYEKENA
+109 NYEKENNQ
-116 SIKNNLD
+116 IKNNFN
-123 KISNYFKTIK
+123 KISNYFKTVK
-133 QKVIFSQK
+133 QKVIFSQHK
-141 NFYAQEQNFLKIKQ
+141 FYALEQNFLKIKSD
-155 ENNLKKNLNNFK
+155 NNIKKNKNNFT
-167 DRDQDALFSA
+167 DRDQDALYTA

-182 NEKEIY
+182 NAKEIY
-188 KYQINSAN
+188 KYQLMSAN
-196 IFYQNLDL
+196 IFYNNLDK

-218 NKFVFLNDLFGM
+218 NKFVFLNNLLGM
-230 YCNNFKD
+230 YCNNMKD
-237 LSLYINDYIEQINS
+237 LSIYINDYCEQINS
-251 KLAGWK
+251 KISGWK

-267 EFNCMGRYI
+267 EFNCLGRYI
-276 TNQDKNKDKEK
+276 IDQDKDKEK
-287 EKNNDDNN
+287 NINTINNE
-295 DIQNNQRFN
+295 RFN
-304 KESFKLYHNIN
+304 KESYKIYNNIN

-321 FFEILENKK
+321 FFEMIDSKR
-330 KGFFSIS
+330 KGFFSIIN
-337 KNKIYSY
+337 NKIQGY
-344 IKESK
+344 IKEPQ
-349 ETDTE
+349 EENTE
-354 ITNYKIYDI
+354 LIIYKTYNI
-363 SSAEYQKIITK
+363 SSAEYQKKIIK
-374 LFIDSIKGKN
+374 LFIDSIESQN
-384 EISSEIISAIE
+384 ELSLDTISAIE

-404 PNYFFKEFYSVHNN
+404 PNYFFKEFYNLHNN
-418 INYIRLLNEKNLEH
+418 SSYIQLLNEKNLEH
-432 LGNIFMTIILF
+432 FGNILMTIILL
-443 KELEKNDYLNI
+443 KDLEKNDLLNI

-460 YGERIYF
+460 YGEKIYY
-467 SIPNAENKK
+467 SIPNAKNKK
-476 LFLCSYMNKF
+476 LFLCSYLNKF

-494 WEIIIRFKLISRLE
+494 WEIIIRYKLISRLE
-508 KLAFEIDENFEK
+508 KLTLEIEENFEK
-520 FYKVNKKGNSHIQN
+520 INRTNKKPGFL
-534 ISSNNNYNSDNN
+534 NNFLDNN
-546 YFDNDINIYEDLN
+546 ININDELN
-559 TTDDSIDSM
+559 TTDDSVDSSKGFK
-568 KNFKRNNIHLKNKFN
+568 KNTMNLKNIFN
-583 PNKHNDINGLI
+583 NNKHNEVNGLI
-594 SIINYESTFEEL
+594 SIINYEANFEEL
-606 TKDLKNEYLKKAN
+606 TPELKNEYIKKAN
-619 QIFHSIIIEYIS
+619 QIFHSIVIEYIS

-651 NDFSMSNDLINYY
+651 NDFSMSNNLINYY

-669 NCAYSVKQYSKNSFY
+669 NCSYSVKQYSKNSFY

-695 ELKFNSIRKQ
+695 ELKYNSMKKP
-705 NKSSYQIEPEKRV
+705 NKLSSINYTKIEPEKKI
-718 LNDTEKMII
+718 LNDTEKMLI

-734 LPDKDKINI
+734 LPDSDKINI
-743 LKLNKKFSSKLNK
+743 LTLNKKFSSKLNK
-756 KIYKEILNRKDVE
+756 KIYKEILNRKDLE

-777 MHINVWKI
+777 MHINIWKI

-792 KKTYPYYP
+792 KKEYPYHP
-800 NLEKALKIKYDMNG
+800 NLEKALQIKYSMNG

-822 LDSQRTLFDKNCN
+822 LDSQRTLFDKNTN
-835 IEEKRKS
+835 VEEKRKS

-893 RSIFKKDLS
+893 RSIFKKDLT
-902 KLRLFFSIFENIL
+902 KLRLFFSIFEKIL
-915 KLYIPTLDSYFIENK
+915 KLYIPTLESYFTENK

-940 FIAIFTSL
+940 FIALFTSL
-948 VKEGNKLDA
+948 VKQGQKLDA

-982 KNEEILLTYKNEVL
+982 KNEETLLTYKNEVL

-1001 NSLGYDF
+1001 NTLGYDY
-1008 VFKKENYEYL
+1008 VLNRQNYEYL

-1032 GKLIHNVENE
+1032 GKLMHNIENE